1 MSDSE
6 GSAPKGKQAVER
18 KVKSVPVRGRE
29 NRPRSRREKSVLTRK
44 RLCDATSRLLE
55 SRSLRAVTVSDIT
68 NMASVSPATFYI
80 YFADV
85 EEAVLAVLE
94 DLKGQLPDF
103 PSLVH
108 AIDTAAPEPGVR
120 AMVKAYLSFWDKH
133 YAVLRIR
140 NLAADE
146 GEPRFREARATML
159 RPMMT
164 ALEEKFKS
172 GNGPM
177 LGSPE
182 SPVLAV
188 VTVLMGMLE
197 RLAAVIRLRPPGRD
211 ITRGRLI
218 DGTVMV
224 ISTIMMTKK
233 AG

>member
-1 MSDSE
+1 MSDSD
-6 GSAPKGKQAVER
+6 GISSAEKQSDER

-94 DLKGQLPDF
+94 DLKSQLPDF
-103 PSLVH
+103 PSLVN
-108 AIDTAAPEPGVR
+108 AIDTTAPEPGVR

-159 RPMMT
+159 RPMMA

-172 GNGPM
+172 GHGAVV
-177 LGSPE
+177 GYPE
-182 SPVLAV
+182 APVLAV

-224 ISTIMMTKK
+224 ISTIMAKE
-233 AG
+233 AD